1 MTHSPLMLQRNESA
15 CVRSN
20 WEAICIIARLREDL
34 SVTFMEKLSAV
45 WALKHQV
52 SRFGIE
58 KTVQSCSSNKYIYIY
73 MYMYL
78 YIYILI
84 YLFIRETELVS
95 TWLAEPHL
103 RNRVANI
110 KENSSR
116 RVSSISILNSQI
128 LTLWAHQQLSQW
140 APTRQS
146 VPWFQGSPSPAGR
159 RYSKEK
165 HRNPVGSCWP
175 HKVYCLFEVPI
186 PWSPNT
192 HLGWTHPKMLG
203 SAKGEGFQISQVAW
217 SFEPSLIPWP

>member
-1 MTHSPLMLQRNESA
+1 M
-15 CVRSN
+15 
-20 WEAICIIARLREDL
+20 
-34 SVTFMEKLSAV
+34 
-45 WALKHQV
+45 
-52 SRFGIE
+52 
-58 KTVQSCSSNKYIYIY
+58 YIYI
-73 MYMYL
+73 
-78 YIYILI
+78 
-84 YLFIRETELVS
+84 FIRETELVS

-192 HLGWTHPKMLG
+192 HLGWTHPKRLG
-203 SAKGEGFQISQVAW
+203 SAFWGKDFFDLSGRLEFWAVAVIY
-217 SFEPSLIPWP
+217 PLVN